1 MVRASPTSKGAKDTI
16 DMSIS
21 KTTLE
26 LSAVAALLAVM
37 LGGFYYQGSRL
48 DDFGRRQEAR
58 VDGLEQRLNTRIDGV
73 EQRMVSM
80 EQRLDARIDGLAERI
95 NGLAER
101 LARIEGILER
111 WLATMPARP
120 DQQAN

>member
-1 MVRASPTSKGAKDTI
+1 MG
-16 DMSIS
+16 IS

-37 LGGFYYQGSRL
+37 LSGFYYQGSRL
-48 DDFGRRQEAR
+48 DEFGLRQDAR
-58 VDGLEQRLNTRIDGV
+58 VDGIERRMDSV

-80 EQRLDARIDGLAERI
+80 EQRLNARIDGLDARI
-95 NGLAER
+95 DGLAER

-111 WLATMPARP
+111 WLGTMRPRP
-120 DQQAN
+120 DQQPS

>member
-1 MVRASPTSKGAKDTI
+1 MT
-16 DMSIS
+16 IS

-37 LGGFYYQGSRL
+37 LGGFYYQGNRL
-48 DDFGRRQEAR
+48 DEFMRRQDAR
-58 VDGLEQRLNTRIDGV
+58 VDRL

-80 EQRLDARIDGLAERI
+80 EQRLDARIDGLAER
-95 NGLAER
+95 

-111 WLATMPARP
+111 WLATTPPRP
-120 DQQAN
+120 PQQPS

>member
-1 MVRASPTSKGAKDTI
+1 MA
-16 DMSIS
+16 IS

-37 LGGFYYQGSRL
+37 LSGFYYQGSRL
-48 DDFGRRQEAR
+48 DEFGRRQDAR
-58 VDGLEQRLNTRIDGV
+58 VDSL

-80 EQRLDARIDGLAERI
+80 EQRLDARIDGLDARI
-95 NGLAER
+95 DGLAER

-111 WLATMPARP
+111 WLGTMQPQS
-120 DQQAN
+120 DQQPS

>member
-1 MVRASPTSKGAKDTI
+1 MT
-16 DMSIS
+16 MS

-48 DDFGRRQEAR
+48 DEFMRRQDAR
-58 VDGLEQRLNTRIDGV
+58 VDRL

-80 EQRLDARIDGLAERI
+80 EQRLDARIDDLAERLDARI
-95 NGLAER
+95 DGLAER

-111 WLATMPARP
+111 WLATMPAP
-120 DQQAN
+120 SEQPS

>member
-1 MVRASPTSKGAKDTI
+1 MT
-16 DMSIS
+16 IS

-37 LGGFYYQGSRL
+37 LGGFYYQGNRL
-48 DDFGRRQEAR
+48 DEFMRRQDAR
-58 VDGLEQRLNTRIDGV
+58 FDRL

-80 EQRLDARIDGLAERI
+80 EQRLDARIDGLAER
-95 NGLAER
+95 

-111 WLATMPARP
+111 WLATTPPRP
-120 DQQAN
+120 PQQPS

>member
-1 MVRASPTSKGAKDTI
+1 MT
-16 DMSIS
+16 IS
-21 KTTLE
+21 KTTVE

-37 LGGFYYQGSRL
+37 LGGFYHQGNRL
-48 DDFGRRQEAR
+48 DEFMRRQDAR
-58 VDGLEQRLNTRIDGV
+58 VDRL

-80 EQRLDARIDGLAERI
+80 EQRLDARI

-111 WLATMPARP
+111 WLATTPPRP
-120 DQQAN
+120 PQQPS